1 MISREMAEA
10 FGMYWTATL
19 GCPLTQS
26 GQRGQSYHPGGTESG
41 DRYGLVNGWKS
52 DWQDRAEVVL
62 ENWLYPFP
70 GHISLEVK
78 LPACS
83 SASQA
88 MAEWSSYSGDRMA
101 CDLALYRISLPP
113 AGLGNP
119 GSAKASLDI
128 TYVDTYGRDS

>member
-10 FGMYWTATL
+10 FGMHWPATP

-101 CDLALYRISLPP
+101 CDLALHRISLPP